1 MLSKHQQTFVN
12 NNKTA
17 TSVKFHSRSLNSF
30 LFDRKTIWCF
40 KNNYFV
46 VILFCCF
53 VTQNQTNKNFSPNSP
68 PSPFRTRNF
77 RDSSVTINVVKSLP
91 NNPSFATRRTDQV
104 WAQRK
109 HSRANFW
116 TNLRTRCCKRSLVLS
131 APIRVIKAPR
141 VSCARKPKTVTLIPP
156 ILSLNELYVCMDP
169 VIAYR
174 SVW

>member
-1 MLSKHQQTFVN
+1 MLSKQQQTFVN

-46 VILFCCF
+46 VILLLRDTKSNEQKLFAEFAAFAVSDSKFSWLFGHNQCGEIAAQQSFFCHSKNGSSLSAA
-53 VTQNQTNKNFSPNSP
+53 QN
-68 PSPFRTRNF
+68 
-77 RDSSVTINVVKSLP
+77 
-91 NNPSFATRRTDQV
+91 
-104 WAQRK
+104 
-109 HSRANFW
+109 SRANFW

-156 ILSLNELYVCMDP
+156 ILSLNELYVCMEP